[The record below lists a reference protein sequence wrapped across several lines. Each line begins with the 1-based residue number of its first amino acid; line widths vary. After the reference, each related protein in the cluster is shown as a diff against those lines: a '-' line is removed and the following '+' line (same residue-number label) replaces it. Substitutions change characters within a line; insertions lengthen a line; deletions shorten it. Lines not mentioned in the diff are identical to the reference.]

1 MKERDG
7 LMLKGGILN
16 PQIARVLAETGHKD
30 TIVVSDAGLPMPL
43 GVERIDLAWKPN
55 EPGYLEVLEE
65 ILKHLVVEKAILANE
80 LITVSPDMHKKILE
94 ILPKN
99 IPIEY
104 VEHVELKRLTTKA
117 RAIIRTGEFTP
128 YPSVILVA
136 GCAY

>member
-1 MKERDG
+1 
-7 LMLKGGILN
+7 MLKGGILN

-30 TIVVSDAGLPMPL
+30 MIVVSDAGLPMPK

-65 ILKHLVVEKAILANE
+65 ILKHMVVEKAILAHE
-80 LITVSPDMHKKILE
+80 LITVSPEMHKKILA
-94 ILPKN
+94 ILPEG

-104 VEHVELKRLTTKA
+104 VEHVELKEMTEKA